1 MSIEMSPRTRHVVSG
16 IAAVAT
22 TALLMSTLVES
33 LDPRLLKSRGVSSPP
48 ASTVTAEL
56 RRDALVVRGA

>member
-1 MSIEMSPRTRHVVSG
+1 MSIEMSTRTRHVVSG

-33 LDPRLLKSRGVSSPP
+33 LDPRLLKSRDASSPT
-48 ASTVTAEL
+48 ASAVTAEL
-56 RRDALVVRGA
+56 RRDALVVERA

>member
-1 MSIEMSPRTRHVVSG
+1 MSIEMSTRTRHVVSG

-33 LDPRLLKSRGVSSPP
+33 LDPRLLKSRDASSPT
-48 ASTVTAEL
+48 ASAVIAEL
-56 RRDALVVRGA
+56 RRDALVVERA